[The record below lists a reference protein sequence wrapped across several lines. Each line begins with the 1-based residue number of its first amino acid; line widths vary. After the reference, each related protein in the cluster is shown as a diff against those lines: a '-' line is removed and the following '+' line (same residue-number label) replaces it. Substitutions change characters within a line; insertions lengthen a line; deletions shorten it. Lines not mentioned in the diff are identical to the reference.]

1 MDIPKDFKWFP
12 ISIEKVA
19 QQMDFEYED
28 DRQRFINNAN
38 NANNRVLC
46 YKGKKKWPILM
57 ISLNESMAFDFYGT
71 YTITAD
77 VKNGIND
84 RWYSHYGIPGSLL
97 PDVIKMLEDFNERND
112 GNE

>member
-19 QQMDFEYED
+19 QQMDFEDEE
-28 DRQRFINNAN
+28 DRQRFIEYNTHNPT
-38 NANNRVLC
+38 LC

-71 YTITAD
+71 YTITAN

-97 PDVIKMLEDFNERND
+97 PDVIKMLEDFNGRTA
-112 GNE
+112 